1 MSQQV
6 KDSLVKYDSPIL
18 VSEKLQTKTDKNQK
32 NVPKVKKAT
41 GPIPKQLPP
50 VDPTKSPA
58 SQVEDILNNIVAPK

>member
-18 VSEKLQTKTDKNQK
+18 VSEKLQSKVDKNQK
-32 NVPKVKKAT
+32 NVPRVKKST

-58 SQVEDILNNIVAPK
+58 SQVEDILNNIVAAK